1 MKRKGMVI
9 LMGQYNGSL
18 TREQFLFYEMR
29 TTARL
34 MTEGLSDD
42 EVVLR
47 IVEDNL
53 FQYPTERSV
62 KKMARV
68 CIGRLKAMEDDSLVQ
83 AVANQASDVAK
94 QICLYAIMKY
104 SRLVYEFMVTV
115 IGAKYESKDF
125 SFGKKDLNI
134 YFLRLQEQDDGV
146 ASWSEST
153 INKIKQVIIRILVEN
168 EYIDCNKA
176 DHLNPVWLNSLLENV
191 IREKGEKEILCAFNY
206 FT

>member
-1 MKRKGMVI
+1 M

-115 IGAKYESKDF
+115 IGAKYSSKDY
-125 SFGKKDLNI
+125 SFGKIDLNV
-134 YFLRLQEQDDGV
+134 FFMRLQEQDDDV
-146 ASWSEST
+146 ASWSDST
-153 INKIKQVIIRILVEN
+153 IQKIKQVITRMLIET
-168 EYIDCNKA
+168 EYIDNTKS
-176 DHLNPVWLNSLLENV
+176 DHLNPVWLNPVLENTV
-191 IREKGEKEILCAFNY
+191 REKGETEVLSAFNY
-206 FT
+206 FL